1 MQPATRNHSS
11 WSSATAFYLS
21 AVGASVGLGS
31 IWRFPY
37 LAGTSGGGAF
47 IFIFVLALMLIAVP
61 LLVAEFAIGRQARC
75 SAPQAAGVVAVQ
87 SALSPR
93 WRIIGILGTVAAFW
107 IASYYTVIAGW
118 VLAYAWK
125 CARGDL
131 EHQNHLAVAA
141 LRQAFLAD
149 PVQMGAWHLAFLGC
163 VALVSARGVNRG
175 IELANRIRAPA
186 LLLLL
191 CVLVAYALAV
201 GDVRHGIDFAFG
213 LHWSQVTPQVVLAAI
228 GQAFFATGV
237 GMAMMIAYGQYVSAG
252 TSLLRS
258 ALIVAASILLVSL
271 LASVLVFPLVF
282 RYGMNPSQGIT
293 LVFDVLPTVFAEMP
307 AGRLLGTL
315 FFVLLVFAAFTPT
328 IAILEPIIAWL
339 VERWRMPRALAV
351 FTTAAAAWLLGLAS
365 MLSFNL
371 WAHRYPLAFIG
382 RYEGKT
388 VFDISDDIAS
398 NMLLPVGA
406 LLTSA
411 FVGWRVARP
420 IVAAQMVEASPRARV
435 LCVLLLRFLCP
446 VAILLVLAT
455 ALL

>member
-1 MQPATRNHSS
+1 M
-11 WSSATAFYLS
+11 
-21 AVGASVGLGS
+21 GLGS

>member
-1 MQPATRNHSS
+1 VNKPDA
-11 WSSATAFYLS
+11 WSSAPAFYIS
-21 AVGASVGLGS
+21 AVGAAVGLGS

-47 IFIFVLALMLIAVP
+47 ILIFVLALLLIAVP
-61 LLVAEFAIGRQARC
+61 LLVAEFAIGRQAQC
-75 SAPQAAGVVAVQ
+75 NAPRAAGVVAVQ
-87 SALSPR
+87 SGLSQR
-93 WRIIGILGTVAAFW
+93 WRAIGVLGTIAAFW
-107 IASYYTVIAGW
+107 IASYYTVISGW

-125 CARGDL
+125 CGRGQLD
-131 EHQNHLAVAA
+131 HQSHATVAA

-149 PVQMGAWHLAFLGC
+149 PVQMAAWHLAFLAG

-186 LLLLL
+186 LLILL
-191 CVLVAYALAV
+191 CVLVAYSLQV
-201 GDVRHGIDFAFG
+201 GDVRRGLEFAFG

-237 GMAMMIAYGQYVSAG
+237 GMAMMIAYGQYVSPGA
-252 TSLLRS
+252 SLLRS
-258 ALIVAASILLVSL
+258 ALIVAGSILLVSL

-307 AGRLLGTL
+307 GGRPLGTL

-339 VERWRMPRALAV
+339 IERWRLSRGMAVLITAL
-351 FTTAAAAWLLGLAS
+351 AAWLLGLAS

-371 WAHRYPLAFIG
+371 WSHQYPLDFIK
-382 RYEGKT
+382 RYAGKT

-406 LLTSA
+406 LLTSI
-411 FVGWRVARP
+411 FVGWLVARP
-420 IVAAQMVEASPRARV
+420 IVAAQMAESGVLART
-435 LCVLLLRFLCP
+435 LCVTLLRYLCP
-446 VAILLVLAT
+446 VAIAIVLIT

>member
-1 MQPATRNHSS
+1 MKKPDA
-11 WSSATAFYLS
+11 WSSATAFYIS
-21 AVGASVGLGS
+21 AVGAAVGLGS

-47 IFIFVLALMLIAVP
+47 ILIFTLALLLIAVP

-75 SAPQAAGVVAVQ
+75 NAPRAAGVVAEQ
-87 SALSPR
+87 SGLSRR
-93 WRIIGILGTVAAFW
+93 WRAIGVLGSVAAFW

-125 CARGDL
+125 CARGLL
-131 EHQNHLAVAA
+131 EHQSHAAVAA

-149 PVQMGAWHLAFLGC
+149 PVQMATWHLAFLGG

-186 LLLLL
+186 LLILL
-191 CVLVAYALAV
+191 CILVGYSLQV
-201 GDVRHGIDFAFG
+201 GDVRRGLEFAFG
-213 LHWSQVTPQVVLAAI
+213 LHWAQVTPQVVLAAI

-258 ALIVAASILLVSL
+258 ALIVAGSILLVSL
-271 LASVLVFPLVF
+271 LASLLVFPLVF
-282 RYGMNPSQGIT
+282 RYGMNPAQGIT

-307 AGRLLGTL
+307 GGRLLGTL

-339 VERWRMPRALAV
+339 IERWRMPRGIAV
-351 FTTAAAAWLLGLAS
+351 FATAAAAWLLGLAS

-371 WAHRYPLAFIG
+371 WSTLYPLVFIR
-382 RYEGKT
+382 RYSSKT

-406 LLTSA
+406 LLTSV
-411 FVGWRVARP
+411 FVGWLVARP
-420 IVAAQMVEASPRARV
+420 IVATQMAESGALARK
-435 LCVLLLRFLCP
+435 LCVALLRYLCP
-446 VAILLVLAT
+446 VAIAIVLVT
-455 ALL
+455 ALF